1 MSNVYDMSGKK
12 KVIKTEEP
20 GLDISYK
27 EIMQIIIKNAT
38 EAGCKEIFTSGGVDL
53 CPSEVFGNKIDKKKQ
68 DDDCN
73 YNNVTCSKCW
83 SKAIKELGII
93 RKEK

>member
-83 SKAIKELGII
+83 SKAIKELGI
-93 RKEK
+93 RGEK

>member
-1 MSNVYDMSGKK
+1 MSNIYDMSGKK

-27 EIMQIIIKNAT
+27 EIMQIIIRYAT
-38 EAGCKEIFTSGGVDL
+38 EEGCKEIFISGGVDL
-53 CPSEVFGNKIDKKKQ
+53 CPSEIFGNKIDKKKQ

-73 YNNVTCSKCW
+73 YNNVRCSKCW
-83 SKAIKELGII
+83 SKAIKEPGIK
-93 RKEK
+93 RKE